1 MLAQSTLTL
10 IVYKLLSVFSLGTNL
25 IMIHRT
31 KPKPPTGVIDRRK
44 RNMKNT
50 LLFLAILSVCAMGLN
65 LFGAKQSRQ
74 TPSKGK
80 IVVFGGNG
88 FVGSRVT
95 RSLLDQGCSVV
106 SISKSGSAPKWGNF
120 EGASFVKGD
129 PTNADDEKTIRTAA
143 RGAKAAISCIGTI
156 GFDADRLTQGN
167 GVANVEAVRIA
178 KSAGKFRGV

>member
-1 MLAQSTLTL
+1 
-10 IVYKLLSVFSLGTNL
+10 
-25 IMIHRT
+25 MIHRT